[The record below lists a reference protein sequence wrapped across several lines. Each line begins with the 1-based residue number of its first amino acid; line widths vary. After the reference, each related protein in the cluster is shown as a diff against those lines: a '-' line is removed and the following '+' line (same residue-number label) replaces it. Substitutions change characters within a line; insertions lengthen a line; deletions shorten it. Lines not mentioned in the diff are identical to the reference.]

1 MKINETYISRSI
13 SFGILLLKVLTIYE
27 ILLIIN
33 QRKLYRIVQEER
45 NEMSYNCLDYKT

>member
-33 QRKLYRIVQEER
+33 QRKVQEER